1 MGIALTLHQLKLYR
15 AWLEQAGYEET
26 EEQVRYEEYLRD
38 MRYDKAMSKLAEDVY
53 LLIGCP
59 VCDEDCV
66 IESDWADCNA
76 CQIRWNIEDSDDGFI
91 YLEAEDAEDYGVEN
105 VWMAESFRDWANDEL
120 RTHGEDVTFEDWA
133 EEEYEEP
140 AHRHH
145 LLLSFQEWADE
156 EMSEEHHNAESF
168 MMEGDCSPENWDYEA
183 HNWEMIQLPMVRGH
197 VHAVG
202 WANSM
207 GIRSYH
213 KVCRDCGLCT
223 ECQGVHDVNLFS
235 QSAEEFCSECGYDS
249 KKDAETF
256 MAETESGTQVFNSC
270 WKCGSGQHL
279 YQINRY
285 PASPSEIAGV
295 GGSPDEAADTWEEG
309 RPVQR

>member
-1 MGIALTLHQLKLYR
+1 MGIALTLDKLKHYR
-15 AWLEQAGYEET
+15 AWLEQAGYEES

-38 MRYDKAMSKLAEDVY
+38 MRYDKAMSKLAEDMY

-91 YLEAEDAEDYGVEN
+91 YLEAHGRDTLGRYIKWDCDLCGGKEEVGYVDEDQTFKVCEHCDVDGDDYNPKLWEAEDAEDYGVED
-105 VWMAESFRDWANDEL
+105 VWMAESFKNWADDEL
-120 RTHGEDVTFEDWA
+120 RTHGKNVTFDRWV
-133 EEEYEEP
+133 EEEFEDEP
-140 AHRHH
+140 AHRHPDGK
-145 LLLSFQEWADE
+145 LSFVQWARDE
-156 EMSEEHHNAESF
+156 KSEKHHN
-168 MMEGDCSPENWDYEA
+168 
-183 HNWEMIQLPMVRGH
+183 
-197 VHAVG
+197 
-202 WANSM
+202 
-207 GIRSYH
+207 
-213 KVCRDCGLCT
+213 
-223 ECQGVHDVNLFS
+223 
-235 QSAEEFCSECGYDS
+235 AEEFCSECGYTS

-285 PASPSEIAGV
+285 PASPNEIAGV
-295 GGSPDEAADTWEEG
+295 GGPTTEAAPNWEAG